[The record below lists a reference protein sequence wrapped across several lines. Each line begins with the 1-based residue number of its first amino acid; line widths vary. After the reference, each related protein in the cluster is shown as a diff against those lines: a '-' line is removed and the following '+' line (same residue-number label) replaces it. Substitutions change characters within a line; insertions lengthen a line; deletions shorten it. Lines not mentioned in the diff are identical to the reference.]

1 LDIATIAGIFAGF
14 GLIVG
19 TIVVGGGAAQFVHLP
34 SFMIVFGGSF
44 AATLVNFPLDQV
56 IATLKVAAKAFRK
69 QENRELEAVMT
80 FTELAR
86 IARRDGILALDKQ
99 LKEMEEPFMKL
110 GLEMAVDGTEPDTIL
125 DIMETEVS
133 SLAARHKTGQ
143 GIFTS
148 LGTYAPAFGMIGTLI
163 GLVKMLGSLDD
174 PSSIGPSMAIALI
187 TTFYGAVLGNLV
199 YLPMAGKLKAK
210 SSTEILFKQMI
221 IEGVLAIQRGVHPR
235 NIERKLLN
243 YIAPKDRSLDEE
255 EAEAGSAA
263 PTAPAAESAAAPE
276 SGEASDEEA

>member
-1 LDIATIAGIFAGF
+1 MDIATIAGILAGF

-19 TIVVGGGAAQFVHLP
+19 TIVMGGGAATFIHLP
-34 SFMIVFGGSF
+34 SLMIVFGGSF
-44 AATLVNFPLDQV
+44 AATLVNFPMEKV
-56 IATLKVAAKAFRK
+56 VATIKVAAKAFRK
-69 QENRELEAVMT
+69 QETKELEAARK

-86 IARRDGILALDKQ
+86 LARRDGILALDRQ
-99 LKEMEEPFMKL
+99 LSEIEEPFMRV

-125 DIMETEVS
+125 DIMETEIAS
-133 SLAARHKTGQ
+133 IIERHKTGQ

-174 PSSIGPSMAIALI
+174 PSTIGPSMAIALI

-199 YLPMAGKLKAK
+199 YLPMAGKLKSK
-210 SSTEILFKQMI
+210 SASEIMFRRMT
-221 IEGVLAIQRGVHPR
+221 IEGVLAIQRGVHPK

-243 YIAPKDRSLDEE
+243 YVEPKNRGLEE
-255 EAEAGSAA
+255 EIEE
-263 PTAPAAESAAAPE
+263 ESE
-276 SGEASDEEA
+276 EGGE

>member
-1 LDIATIAGIFAGF
+1 MDIATIAGILAGF

-19 TIVVGGGAAQFVHLP
+19 TIAVGGGAATFVHIP
-34 SFMIVFGGSF
+34 SLMIVFGGST
-44 AATLVNFPLDQV
+44 AATLVNFPMDQM

-69 QENRELEAVMT
+69 QENKEMEAVQQ
-80 FTELAR
+80 FSELAKL
-86 IARRDGILALDKQ
+86 ARRDGILALDRQ
-99 LKEMEEPFMKL
+99 LEEVEDPFMKV

-125 DIMETEVS
+125 DIMETEIA
-133 SLAARHKTGQ
+133 SLVERHKTGQ

-199 YLPMAGKLKAK
+199 YLPMAGKLKSK
-210 SSTEILFKQMI
+210 SSSEIMFKQMI
-221 IEGVLAIQRGVHPR
+221 IEGVLAIQRGVHPK
-235 NIERKLLN
+235 NIERKLMN
-243 YIAPKDRSLDEE
+243 YIAPKDRGIKEEVEE
-255 EAEAGSAA
+255 ELQVEV
-263 PTAPAAESAAAPE
+263 EEE
-276 SGEASDEEA
+276 SG

>member
-1 LDIATIAGIFAGF
+1 LDIATIAGIFVGF
-14 GLIVG
+14 ALIVG

-44 AATLVNFPLDQV
+44 AATLVNFPMSQV
-56 IATLKVAAKAFRK
+56 VATIKVAAKAFRK
-69 QENRELEAVMT
+69 QETKELEAVMK

-86 IARRDGILALDKQ
+86 VARRDGILALDKQ
-99 LKEMEEPFMKL
+99 LKEMEEPFMKI

-125 DIMETEVS
+125 DIMETEIS
-133 SLAARHKTGQ
+133 SLAQRHKTGQ

-174 PSSIGPSMAIALI
+174 PSTIGPSMAIALI

-210 SSTEILFKQMI
+210 SSSEILFKQMI

-243 YIAPKDRSLDEE
+243 YIAPKDRSLDEDE
-255 EAEAGSAA
+255 EEEGDAVA
-263 PTAPAAESAAAPE
+263 AAAPAPAVAPE
-276 SGEASDEEA
+276 TGGASGEEA